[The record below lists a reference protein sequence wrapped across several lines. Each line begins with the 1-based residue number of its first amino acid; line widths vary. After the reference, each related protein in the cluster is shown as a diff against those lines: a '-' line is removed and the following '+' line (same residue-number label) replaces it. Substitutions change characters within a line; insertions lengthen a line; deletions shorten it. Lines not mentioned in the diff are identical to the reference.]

1 MRSVVMAVSEQEE
14 WEMQRRVGMTSWRVD
29 SARECR
35 QRIFKANGCS
45 MARRKPFWHSRTCES
60 QMECFGQILPK
71 TLHGVE
77 CFGHDSIID
86 SFTSES
92 SSFVTQD
99 ASSHETMFLFCDRA
113 RWVDFSQL
121 FTIPY
126 LDRSLT
132 VGSTTLKTGSV
143 NALLKKICQ
152 F

>member
-71 TLHGVE
+71 TLHRVE
-77 CFGHDSIID
+77 CFGHDSSFVD
-86 SFTSES
+86 SFTNPHSFPTMCRTTTVVRSRVGIWNLFAMYYTQNFVPTVALALCPDPPPRTTGTYS
-92 SSFVTQD
+92 SGT
-99 ASSHETMFLFCDRA
+99 
-113 RWVDFSQL
+113 
-121 FTIPY
+121 Y
-126 LDRSLT
+126 
-132 VGSTTLKTGSV
+132 
-143 NALLKKICQ
+143 
-152 F
+152 